1 MLFPNIYNPFQNVYA
16 VVNFSYEDNLV
27 EGTISSANNRLSAES
42 NKPELFDVL
51 IQIYGF
57 NKTMLNVNPAYIL
70 NKDQQFNGVLKPNY
84 QQKNQQSLSLTEED
98 LKAIDELDLD
108 YDDAIDD
115 NDTGDEEDD
124 EYDEDD
130 FNNNYDKIIE
140 QGQRQEGKS
149 MILFNWFD

>member
-1 MLFPNIYNPFQNVYA
+1 
-16 VVNFSYEDNLV
+16 
-27 EGTISSANNRLSAES
+27 
-42 NKPELFDVL
+42 
-51 IQIYGF
+51 
-57 NKTMLNVNPAYIL
+57 MLNVNPAYIL

-124 EYDEDD
+124 DYDEDE

-149 MILFNWFD
+149 MILINII